1 MPSTHPATT
10 PPAQPAAQVHVLN
23 TPDIAPKEQRAW
35 SFESS
40 YLDIWNLEEYLDG
53 LPNLTYRLEVNRL
66 FGYPAVLGAA
76 FLLLKFP

>member
-1 MPSTHPATT
+1 MPPTHPATT

-23 TPDIAPKEQRAW
+23 TPGIAPKEQRAW

-53 LPNLTYRLEVNRL
+53 LPNLTYRLEVN
-66 FGYPAVLGAA
+66 
-76 FLLLKFP
+76 